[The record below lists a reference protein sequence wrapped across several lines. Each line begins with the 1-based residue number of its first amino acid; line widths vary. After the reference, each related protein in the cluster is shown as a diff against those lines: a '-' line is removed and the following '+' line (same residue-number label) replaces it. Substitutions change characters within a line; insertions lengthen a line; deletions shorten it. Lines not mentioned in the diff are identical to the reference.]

1 MSQVMS
7 SSVSRRP
14 RRRDGQAN
22 PTYVR
27 TYVRTIRTYVLC
39 MILVHVHVQLACLL
53 TIAGSH
59 RFLPPG
65 SGAGAAI
72 TIDRPV
78 KHITTSK
85 QYNSDS
91 TMSVSANK
99 RSAPGAGAAPSLGL
113 EAIASMTLL
122 ALQFGMQPALTRQYT
137 PPATCRSAVIIMQEC
152 VKFVIAIF
160 MLSSSGQ
167 LKPSLE
173 GWTVSSWLT
182 IAFLPAALYVVQNLS
197 ALMAYQNLHPVTFN
211 VLNQTKTVRPAIGR
225 SFLPASFPSS
235 SVLSTFISF
244 FTGRF
249 INPHHYISYPEKN
262 CISHCPRIYSPFSAL
277 LSYRRHFFVGSS
289 WDGSK
294 AEHRYFHCFY
304 FCFQHWSLKKL

>member
-1 MSQVMS
+1 MTMSETRT
-7 SSVSRRP
+7 RRTK
-14 RRRDGQAN
+14 
-22 PTYVR
+22 TYVR
-27 TYVRTIRTYVLC
+27 KYVRYGA
-39 MILVHVHVQLACLL
+39 QQSAQ
-53 TIAGSH
+53 IAGSH
-59 RFLPPG
+59 RFYYHRAAG
-65 SGAGAAI
+65 SSSSGAEGAAI

-113 EAIASMTLL
+113 EAIASMALL

-137 PPATCRSAVIIMQEC
+137 PPTTCRSAVIIMQEC

-211 VLNQTKTVRPAIGR
+211 VLNQTKTVRPAI
-225 SFLPASFPSS
+225 
-235 SVLSTFISF
+235 
-244 FTGRF
+244 
-249 INPHHYISYPEKN
+249 
-262 CISHCPRIYSPFSAL
+262 
-277 LSYRRHFFVGSS
+277 
-289 WDGSK
+289 
-294 AEHRYFHCFY
+294 
-304 FCFQHWSLKKL
+304 